1 MIVAEIAQVTEQ
13 FAPHLVTFAALK
25 EAWGDG
31 FDAGFNASNIR
42 RFNSVNPYAT
52 LNGTQ
57 QEHQLERAWNQGYV
71 TARHGNYSMGYN
83 DGDAGD
89 DDDCDFSAERTA
101 ARLAAWA
108 ETTI

>member
-1 MIVAEIAQVTEQ
+1 MIVAEIAQATEQ

-31 FDAGFNASNIR
+31 FDAGFADTAFING
-42 RFNSVNPYAT
+42 VNPYTAID
-52 LNGTQ
+52 GTR